1 MSKKLSLK
9 KFNVLLFTLII
20 LCILYCFFN
29 EICKDILLEKNQ
41 TVTKTLIN
49 LNNNESNTKIDTQ
62 NSVAITES
70 EATDIFMNFLK
81 NNNIDLS
88 NTYVIIYEYEFEYL
102 FRYHDKSNS
111 NNYKSIYINKF
122 NGDIRGTFSIIN
134 FNNIA

>member
-41 TVTKTLIN
+41 TVTNTLIN

-88 NTYVIIYEYEFEYL
+88 NTYVIVYEYEFEYL

>member
-41 TVTKTLIN
+41 TVTNTLIN